1 MARIQITPNLDIDE
15 NEIEEQFVLASGPGG
30 QNVNKVATAV
40 QVRFDVA
47 RSPSLP
53 DDLRAH
59 LGRLA
64 GRRMSKDGILVITA
78 RRFRTQ
84 DRNRADARERL
95 IELIKRAST
104 PAKPRKKTRPS
115 KAAKRRRLD
124 EKGARSRLKRMRAT
138 PKGE

>member
-40 QVRFDVA
+40 QVRFDV
-47 RSPSLP
+47 RRLP

-84 DRNRADARERL
+84 ERNRADARERL
-95 IELIKRAST
+95 IELIKRASS